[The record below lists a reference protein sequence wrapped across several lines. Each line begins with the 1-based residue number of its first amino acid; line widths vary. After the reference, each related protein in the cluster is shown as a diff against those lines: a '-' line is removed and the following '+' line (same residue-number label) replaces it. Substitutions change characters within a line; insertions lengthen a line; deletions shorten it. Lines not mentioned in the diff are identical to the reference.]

1 MSQDLATLL
10 GQTPLLSGL
19 PAVRLQALAEAG
31 VPRVVR
37 ARETLYSNADSNHL
51 YLLHHGRIRLHVP
64 LASGDFFLHLC
75 GPGEIAGM
83 EKLYDD
89 PLVVDAVALEVAGLT
104 AFPVDHFWSHIAD
117 YAPACRR
124 LAELNHTM
132 AASLLDRLTD
142 MSSCPVQERLIR
154 FLLRQTRK
162 YGQENGHG
170 ALLLDIGM
178 SHHDLAS
185 SVGTSRETVT
195 TLLNGLKRD
204 GYLDIGR
211 KTITL
216 RQPDKLQRLANGG
229 LADR

>member
-19 PAVRLQALAEAG
+19 PAARLQALAEAG

-37 ARETLYSNADSNHL
+37 AREALYSNAESHHL

-64 LASGDFFLHLC
+64 LASGDFFLQMC
-75 GPGEIAGM
+75 SPGDIVGV
-83 EKLYDD
+83 EKLYTGSRE
-89 PLVVDAVALEVAGLT
+89 VDAVALEVASLT
-104 AFPVDHFWSHIAD
+104 AFPIDLFWAQIAD
-117 YAPACRR
+117 HAPVCRR
-124 LAELNHTM
+124 LADLNHLM
-132 AASLLDRLTD
+132 AVGLLDRLTD
-142 MSSCPVQERLIR
+142 MSCCAVQERLIR
-154 FLLRQTRK
+154 FLLRQARE

-178 SHHDLAS
+178 SHHDLAT

-195 TLLNGLKRD
+195 TLLNGLKKD